1 MRAPF
6 SRDHM
11 GFTLNHIIRLLDR
24 HQSEF
29 GWLRTFILQ
38 SWCGHIFDG
47 FYFDGHIC
55 DGLPFSFISWSESS
69 EHIFV
74 PLVEAAFQAILGATA
89 WEMILIM
96 VKILTFDRNYNQKV
110 LAHFSSVCSHRL
122 VTLFAQWDGS
132 SAASFILLLRSK
144 GCMEYECPRQPC
156 MDHKDH
162 IDHHCHRQGSKL
174 VNTNRNSFIAQRL
187 YGVWAMHQQDH
198 INHRHCQHHHH
209 QCFHNH
215 KQGKRLADPIF
226 ESLF

>member
-1 MRAPF
+1 MCLAKMIPLL
-6 SRDHM
+6 SRSP
-11 GFTLNHIIRLLDR
+11 NHIIRLLDR
-24 HQSEF
+24 HQSES
-29 GWLRTFILQ
+29 GWRWTFILQ

-74 PLVEAAFQAILGATA
+74 PLVEAAFQAILRPPA

-132 SAASFILLLRSK
+132 SAASFILLLCIFK
-144 GCMEYECPRQPC
+144 WIETHVAGF
-156 MDHKDH
+156 
-162 IDHHCHRQGSKL
+162 
-174 VNTNRNSFIAQRL
+174 FIQ
-187 YGVWAMHQQDH
+187 W
-198 INHRHCQHHHH
+198 N
-209 QCFHNH
+209 N
-215 KQGKRLADPIF
+215 
-226 ESLF
+226 